1 MARGIRLPGGD
12 PRLVLHAGSWPGHCP
27 ILSPRAS
34 ALRRCGK
41 RSRALASRPSSTP
54 TRAHSSRRWT
64 SPVSCS
70 PGDQGQHGRQGALPR
85 NIFVERVWRS
95 LKYEEVYLN
104 AYESL
109 TEAARGSDGTSD
121 STMTFGRIRRW
132 AIRRRPPS
140 TMRRR
145 GSPPHEC
152 AGRGAGGLDRQREA
166 VTGCRHRPPTPVARQ
181 DNEENRPSR
190 LHLSNAR
197 FWSERWGPP
206 QAAGLSVAAV
216 QVLPGWAKRIV
227 VETKD

>member
-1 MARGIRLPGGD
+1 MD
-12 PRLVLHAGSWPGHCP
+12 
-27 ILSPRAS
+27 
-34 ALRRCGK
+34 GK
-41 RSRALASRPSSTP
+41 
-54 TRAHSSRRWT
+54 
-64 SPVSCS
+64 
-70 PGDQGQHGRQGALPR
+70 GRYLD

-109 TEAARGSDGTSD
+109 TEAREGIGRYFD
-121 STMTFGRIRRW
+121 STMTFGRIRLGYQTP
-132 AIRRRPPS
+132 AA
-140 TMRRR
+140 MRRR

-206 QAAGLSVAAV
+206 HSAVKMVAAGRLRRRLLRCV
-216 QVLPGWAKRIV
+216 QHIG
-227 VETKD
+227 